1 MATLTTNHGASIGVT
16 FYINNRLMKKI
27 LIILVGILILASCS
41 RVSGTYESEKIS
53 LVDQVEFVGNSSCIV
68 TYFGMKLPAKY
79 RIDNGHIFVD
89 AGQGLNLMF
98 KILNSNTLV
107 GESAWN
113 NSDYRKVKQASN
125 SGESE

>member
-16 FYINNRLMKKI
+16 FYINNRLIKKI

-68 TYFGMKLPAKY
+68 TYFGMKLPTKY
-79 RIDNGHIFVD
+79 RIDNGHILVE

-98 KILNSNTLV
+98 EILDSNTLV
-107 GESAWN
+107 GESTWN
-113 NSDYRKVKQASN
+113 NSVYRKVKQASN

>member
-68 TYFGMKLPAKY
+68 TYFGMKLQAKY

-89 AGQGLNLMF
+89 R
-98 KILNSNTLV
+98 IINSLSPFCIFRSIFGSFIFTK
-107 GESAWN
+107 EAI
-113 NSDYRKVKQASN
+113 NSTCSI
-125 SGESE
+125 G

>member
-41 RVSGTYESEKIS
+41 RVSGTYESERIS

-68 TYFGMKLPAKY
+68 TYFGMELPAKY

-98 KILNSNTLV
+98 EILDSNTLV
-107 GESAWN
+107 GESTWN
-113 NSDYRKVKQASN
+113 NSVYRKVKQASN
-125 SGESE
+125 SRESE